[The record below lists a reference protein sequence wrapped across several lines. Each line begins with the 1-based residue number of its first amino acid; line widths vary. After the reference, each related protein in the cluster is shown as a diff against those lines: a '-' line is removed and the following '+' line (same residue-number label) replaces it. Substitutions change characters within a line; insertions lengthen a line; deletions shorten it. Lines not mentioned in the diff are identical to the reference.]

1 MFVGVADART
11 RSSDA
16 RPACFAPLKGNA
28 KIDFADCARDTGRR
42 MSIVARIGF
51 GLWLMAALLAPAA
64 ASAQASAP
72 PIPTIELSAG
82 ADGPA
87 VAPYV
92 RYTKDPGA
100 PDERGLAAILEA
112 PLEAIQGQSVHFG
125 PPGARTIVAVKVR
138 NASDAQ
144 GSWIFTTGR
153 GSLKYFRLFEVA
165 DGKVDLLVDGTD
177 ARAARE
183 NLLSYQAFSTEFV
196 LDPGQE
202 KLLLIDFVSENSTYM
217 PLKIQTYGS
226 FFKDRRANIAL
237 VSGVVL
243 GLAVLIFLNFL
254 FFSITGH
261 RDFVWLAVAQAF
273 FAINTIHS
281 EGYVTIFFLSDNP
294 LTSVGIEDM
303 FKCGFAG
310 AMAQFA
316 RSFVGTATRF
326 PKTDLALRI
335 LIGAALVLMALQPGL
350 ALYPPVFRHSLH
362 IGCWIIAV
370 AGALFLPFV
379 GYAAMKRVGR
389 QLWPLFVGWASLALF
404 IVYAAIASMG
414 VFVWLPINWHL
425 AGPVGLF
432 ESLMAT
438 LALGLNLKKIQADK
452 IAADEAYA
460 RELAGRLAVSER
472 AARLAEEK
480 AFALETVHS
489 QNALLHASGHDSKQV
504 ILALNS
510 AVDAL
515 KRDPAAN
522 GELTAMLQSSAD
534 YLGEIVSTT
543 MSGANI
549 VGSEDDFVALGA
561 FGGAALVEPLQ
572 MMFRAPFAAKGLTLA
587 VRVDADI
594 TLVSD
599 KPLLMRVLANLIS
612 NSYQYTAKGGA
623 TLTLDREG
631 EEAVIILS
639 DTGSGMPAD
648 IVCALNAADGRR
660 VRADAR
666 AAGSGSGFHSA
677 KRLIGALGG
686 SLAITASDGGGT
698 TIAVRLP
705 AAYAAITPCPAE
717 ELQAGLPGWRILD
730 FDERVAFDAALAAT
744 EGSRRRIAALT
755 YDDTTVTRGRLS
767 ELVGLMILK
776 PPCRELMR
784 HPLVVRGSEQL

>member
-1 MFVGVADART
+1 
-11 RSSDA
+11 
-16 RPACFAPLKGNA
+16 
-28 KIDFADCARDTGRR
+28 
-42 MSIVARIGF
+42 MSIISRIGF
-51 GLWLMAALLAPAA
+51 ALLLMTALLAPAA
-64 ASAQASAP
+64 ASAQ
-72 PIPTIELSAG
+72 PIPTIELRTG

-92 RYTKDPGA
+92 RYAKDPGE
-100 PDERGLAAILEA
+100 PDERGLAAILNA
-112 PLEAIQGQSVHFG
+112 PLAALDGQSVHFG
-125 PPGARTIVAVKVR
+125 PPGTRTIVAVKVR
-138 NASDAQ
+138 NAGDAQ

-153 GSLKYFRLFEVA
+153 GSLTYFRLYEVA
-165 DGKVDLLVDGTD
+165 GGKFHLLVDGTD
-177 ARAARE
+177 ADAARE
-183 NLLSYQAFSTEFV
+183 NLRSYQAFSTEFM
-196 LDPGQE
+196 LDPGQA
-202 KLLLIDFVSENSTYM
+202 KLLLIDFRSENSTYM

-243 GLAVLIFLNFL
+243 GVAVLIFLNFL

-261 RDFVWLAVAQAF
+261 RDFVWLAIAQAF

-281 EGYVTIFFLSDNP
+281 EGYVTIFFLSDSP
-294 LTSVGIEDM
+294 LISIGIEDM

-316 RSFVGTATRF
+316 RSFVGTAARF

-335 LIGAALVLMALQPGL
+335 LIGAALLLMALQPGL
-350 ALYPPVFRHSLH
+350 ALYPPVFRQSLH
-362 IGCWIIAV
+362 IGCWIVAV

-379 GYAAMKRVGR
+379 GYAAMMRIGR

-404 IVYAAIASMG
+404 ILYSAIASMG
-414 VFVWLPINWHL
+414 VFAWLPINWHL

-438 LALGLNLKKIQADK
+438 LALGLNLKKIQTDK
-452 IAADEAYA
+452 LAADEAYA

-480 AFALETVHS
+480 AFALETVNS

-522 GELTAMLQSSAD
+522 GELTAILQSSAD
-534 YLGEIVSTT
+534 YLAEIVSTT

-572 MMFRAPFAAKGLTLA
+572 MMFRTPFAAKGLTLA
-587 VRVDADI
+587 VRANADI
-594 TLVSD
+594 TLISD

-612 NSYQYTAKGGA
+612 NSYQYTAVGGA

-631 EEAVIILS
+631 DEAVILLS

-648 IVCALNAADGRR
+648 IVRALNAADGAR
-660 VRADAR
+660 VRADAS
-666 AAGSGSGFHSA
+666 APGSGSGFHSA
-677 KRLIGALGG
+677 KRLIAALGG
-686 SLAITASDGGGT
+686 SLAITASDAGGT
-698 TIAVRLP
+698 TIAIRLP
-705 AAYAAITPCPAE
+705 AAYDAVTPCPAE
-717 ELQAGLPGWRILD
+717 ALQAGLPGWRILD
-730 FDERVAFDAALAAT
+730 FDQRAAFDAALAAAT
-744 EGSRRRIAALT
+744 GPKRRIAALT

-767 ELVGLMILK
+767 ELVGMMILK
-776 PPCRELMR
+776 PPCREMLH
-784 HPLVVRGSEQL
+784 HPLVARVSEQL